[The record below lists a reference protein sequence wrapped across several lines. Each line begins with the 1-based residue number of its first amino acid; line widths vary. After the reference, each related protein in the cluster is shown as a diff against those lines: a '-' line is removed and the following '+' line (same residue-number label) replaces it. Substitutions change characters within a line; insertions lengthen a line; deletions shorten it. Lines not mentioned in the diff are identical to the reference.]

1 MAATTGTSTA
11 VAVDSRS
18 RCSRPPRRSSVNRAP
33 TPQRGVGDEVVELD
47 SAIGHVDDRLKLDQ
61 FPRSVADPRALQQ
74 SNRAPPRGRLVC
86 LGLGSSG
93 LTGQGLLGGGLEHA
107 VEIPD
112 DTEVDQLED
121 RGLSVLVD
129 RDDGLGSLHTSA
141 VLDRP

>member
-47 SAIGHVDDRLKLDQ
+47 
-61 FPRSVADPRALQQ
+61 SVADPRALQQ